1 MKAYSQDLRDRVIIC
16 YREGSRNL
24 TQLAARFKIGY
35 DTIRRW
41 VKRYNET
48 GDYSS
53 RQGKVGGKK
62 YKFSDKQA
70 VLDFI
75 SSHPDASALEIRDT
89 VAPGL
94 HMNTFYDSLSRMK
107 ITFKKRAKIQRKR

>member
-1 MKAYSQDLRDRVIIC
+1 MKAYSQDLRDKVISC
-16 YREGSRNL
+16 YSQGSRNII
-24 TQLAARFKIGY
+24 QLASRFKIGY
-35 DTIRRW
+35 DTVRRW
-41 VKRYNET
+41 VKRYNDT

-53 RQGKVGGKK
+53 RQGKVGGRKC
-62 YKFSDKQA
+62 KFSDKQT

-75 SSHPDASALEIRDT
+75 SSHPDASAIEIRDA